1 MFANTESASCK
12 HFSTK
17 SRKLFLYEEGIAL
30 AFFTDGGGETV
41 AGIDDGVVGQREKFV
56 DQRVHHFFH

>member
-30 AFFTDGGGETV
+30 AFFADGGCQAV
-41 AGIDDGVVGQREKFV
+41 AGIDDGVVREREEFV